1 MTVDR
6 VVALTGA
13 VSPPVDNR
21 RGALL
26 LIASAV
32 FLTGEVVA
40 VRLLDGRASNGQIV
54 FVRGLVQLVVVAAW
68 ILWRQPRLLATRR
81 PVLHLLRGLTSL
93 LCWWLYYQ
101 SFQLLDLALATVLT
115 FTSSLFVVLLAGPVL
130 GERVGPFRWSMTL
143 LGFAGIALATAPEVS
158 GSLEGPAVLGVVAGI
173 GSALAAAALIFQ
185 NRILARTEPTSTI
198 MFYIALVAT
207 VATVPFVLVDA
218 PPLEPAV
225 LFILLLSGAMGTTVM
240 MLTIEAYR
248 VGEVSALAPFP
259 YLRLVFS
266 AVIGLVLFA
275 EWPGPLTWVGAG
287 LIVLAA
293 LVVTRRT
300 AQKNGI

>member
-1 MTVDR
+1 MTATGAAIR
-6 VVALTGA
+6 RGA

-26 LIASAV
+26 LVAAAV

-54 FVRGLVQLVVVAAW
+54 FFRGMVQLVVVAGW
-68 ILWRQPRLLATRR
+68 ILWRQPRLFATRR
-81 PVLHLLRGLTSL
+81 PALHLVRGLTSL

-101 SFQLLDLALATVLT
+101 SFLLLDLALATVLT

-130 GERVGPFRWSMTL
+130 GERVGRFRWGMTL
-143 LGFAGIALATAPEVS
+143 LGFAGIALATAPEIS
-158 GSLEGPAVLGVVAGI
+158 GTVEGTQLVGIAAGI

-198 MFYIALVAT
+198 MFYIALVAS
-207 VATVPFVLVDA
+207 VATLPFVMTEASPIAA
-218 PPLEPAV
+218 PV
-225 LFILLLSGAMGTTVM
+225 LLILLLSGAMGTTVM

-248 VGEVSALAPFP
+248 IGEVSALAPFP

-266 AVIGLVLFA
+266 AIAGLLLFA
-275 EWPGPLTWVGAG
+275 EWPGPLTWIGAG
-287 LIVLAA
+287 LIVLSAI
-293 LVVTRRT
+293 VVTRRT
-300 AQKNGI
+300 AQKSGL